1 MHEDVKGDLAIHVY
15 IYHVSLTVRSQF
27 PDSKYFLRYI
37 LPLKITTIVGHLILK
52 GPLYFVISF
61 IIARTESLIDCPVFG
76 SFSIYEQPKWERIV
90 ASTQVGFR
98 VSIWGRIRVRV
109 RVRIRVRVRVRLGLY
124 FGCSYIE
131 KGPSFRTACH
141 AVSGQD
147 IFGTFLVKRGAH
159 FSIYNVR
166 IPSYEYDEP
175 LVLWPVILK
184 GDCTFILVNQVFYRI

>member
-76 SFSIYEQPKWERIV
+76 SFSIYEQPKWE
-90 ASTQVGFR
+90 
-98 VSIWGRIRVRV
+98 
-109 RVRIRVRVRVRLGLY
+109 
-124 FGCSYIE
+124 